1 MSAWRRGLAAGLFL
15 FVCAAQLR
23 PEQPDEPKKPMPKGP
38 GDVVIVTDP
47 LADVLKMLPKHVLLS
62 PEKYKELLAELD
74 RLRKQAETDKPTPPG
89 GCAVAGKLEPGRLQ
103 LTLRYQVSADRAGT
117 FRLGG
122 KKLAVTKATLDGK
135 PAVGLRSEADGLYLT
150 VDGPGE
156 RVLVLEAGVLVL
168 PKGLTRSAEI
178 DLPGALITGLDLE
191 LKPGLQDVRINETAW
206 AETLV
211 RYENDRLAG
220 DLGQVEH
227 LRLTWREPPVAGG
240 PTVTSAAGTID
251 VAVDD
256 RAQMTTTAT
265 LTLQVEAGRTSSWR
279 LLLPPGAEVKPSPEA
294 EPLVAGIDSADQPF
308 AVLKTLRLKEATS
321 ASLTVTVRV
330 PPKALPKGSRLPVGP
345 FVVPG
350 ATRQTGTI
358 LVRSTA
364 RDAQLLLLPATET
377 TPRQLGADEQKQA
390 TFVRG
395 FKYDRVP
402 QPEKPK
408 AATGPGS
415 FSLLDVEAETVRGV
429 VEARLSHVLR
439 LPRPGQEPR
448 LWEATTTVKG
458 RVVQPGVELLAIQLP
473 AGAEYVAGPTPP
485 PRPILAD
492 PAVDPATNVL
502 QLRLERDGP
511 KEFTFAFKVRYKD
524 VPTEPTR
531 EATLVLP
538 RPLDGAL
545 ADEFAVQAVVADDL
559 ELVAA
564 DKPNP
569 ALEVT
574 QTSPQEQ
581 SWLPAPTAG
590 RVPDR
595 VVLAWRPFRPEVQA
609 TATADVKLAGRE
621 ANVRYELRLRLPR
634 QAQGLLALRLPDGL
648 AQPPRVVSGG
658 KLVRDDDPDA
668 RTRQVQLDGPRDQD
682 AVVVLDYAVAL
693 PDDGTR
699 PPFAVPLPTPEA
711 ATTLRTVARIW
722 SEPGVRP
729 AATDKAWVEQPL
741 HEVPG
746 ERRLPALVLRADGLD
761 VPLTL
766 RFATGQGRGGPLR
779 GGPPVVARRALVRV
793 LVQEGQPHLYHAS
806 YLLQQ
811 VAGRTVEVELPA
823 PLVALDGVR
832 FSLDGVQLDAEP
844 LDDAGEP
851 SDAGRVARLRL
862 PAEAQTRPTLLD
874 VTYQLTPRGTSPL
887 ATTLT
892 PPVLRG
898 EPGRVVSRWAITVP
912 AGWVAFAPEEGL
924 GTRRTWQRRG
934 ALLVSR
940 PAESLADLEAWLAGG
955 DAAPRD
961 GDPAFANPALVC
973 WRAGVPA
980 LVVWHA
986 PQPYWLLA
994 CSLVVLAVGLGF
1006 VFWWRGVLADG
1017 GSPYPLLLALVA
1029 AALAPALLSLWFPTA
1044 LAAVA
1049 LGCQPGLAVLAL
1061 VVLLQ
1066 WWAHASERR
1075 RLRLTSS
1082 FTRTRQ
1088 PSTVSRS
1095 APVPASSPA
1104 RPHPEPSTVDVQPP
1118 SGT

>member
-1 MSAWRRGLAAGLFL
+1 VSAWRRGLAAGLFL
-15 FVCAAQLR
+15 LVCAAQLR
-23 PEQPDEPKKPMPKGP
+23 PEQPDEPKKPTPPTKGP

-74 RLRKQAETDKPTPPG
+74 RLRKQAENDKPMPPG

-135 PAVGLRSEADGLYLT
+135 PAGGLRSESDGLYLT
-150 VDGPGE
+150 VEGPGD
-156 RVLVLEAGVLVL
+156 RILVLEAAVPVL
-168 PKGLTRSAEI
+168 PKGLARTAEL
-178 DLPGALITGLDLE
+178 DLPGALITRLDLE
-191 LKPGLQDVRINETAW
+191 LKSGLQDVRINETPW

-211 RYENDRLAG
+211 RLENDRLAG
-220 DLGQVEH
+220 DLGQVEN

-240 PTVTSAAGTID
+240 PTITSAAGVVDVFID
-251 VAVDD
+251 A
-256 RAQMTTTAT
+256 ANNMTTTAT
-265 LTLQVEAGRTSSWR
+265 LNLQVEAGRTSSWR

-294 EPLVAGIDSADQPF
+294 EPLVAGIDSAEQPF
-308 AVLKTLRLKEATS
+308 AVLKTIRLKEATS
-321 ASLTVTVRV
+321 APLTVTVRV
-330 PPKALPKGSRLPVGP
+330 PAKALPKGARLPVGP

-364 RDAQLLLLPATET
+364 RDAQVLLMPATET

-390 TFVRG
+390 AFVRG

-415 FSLLDVEAETVRGV
+415 FSLLDIEAETVRGV

-439 LPRPGQEPR
+439 LARPGPEPR
-448 LWEATTTVKG
+448 HWEATTTVKG

-524 VPTEPTR
+524 VPSEPTPR
-531 EATLVLP
+531 EAALVLP
-538 RPLDGAL
+538 RPLDGERG
-545 ADEFAVQAVVADDL
+545 DEFAVLAVVADDL
-559 ELVAA
+559 ELVAP
-564 DKPNP
+564 DKLNP

-581 SWLPAPTAG
+581 SWLSAPTAG

-621 ANVRYELRLRLPR
+621 ANVRYELRIRLPR
-634 QAQGLLALRLPDGL
+634 QAQGLLALRLPDGP

-658 KLVRDDDPDA
+658 KLVRSDDPDA
-668 RTRQVQLDGPRDQD
+668 RTRQIQLDGSRDQD

-699 PPFAVPLPTPEA
+699 PPFVVPLPIAEA

-722 SEPGVRP
+722 TEPAVRP

-741 HEVPG
+741 QEVPG

-766 RFATGQGRGGPLR
+766 RFATGQGKV
-779 GGPPVVARRALVRV
+779 PPVVARRALVRV

-811 VAGRTVEVELPA
+811 VAGRTVEVEMPA
-823 PLVALDGVR
+823 ALVALDGVR

-851 SDAGRVARLRL
+851 NDAGRVARLRL

-887 ATTLT
+887 ATTLL

-898 EPGRVVSRWAITVP
+898 EPGRVVSRWAIAVP

-934 ALLVSR
+934 ALFVSR
-940 PAESLADLEAWLAGG
+940 PAESLADLEAWLTGG

-1017 GSPYPLLLALVA
+1017 GSPYPLLVALVA

-1049 LGCQPGLAVLAL
+1049 LGCQPGLAVLVL

-1088 PSTVSRS
+1088 PSTVSRT
-1095 APVPASSPA
+1095 APVPASTPA
-1104 RPHPEPSTVDVQPP
+1104 RPHPEPSTVDVPPP